1 MPVYGVSYVIQI
13 VCLREYAPPEKKV
26 WASLSALFA
35 LGFAVL
41 TGSITLSS
49 SRRCGSRSR
58 SGSMRELIQIVMSYP
73 ISAAAAVNMLGWT
86 VFSGL
91 GSLFISFSLGSEKA
105 CRWSFFINGVVM
117 LVGCIGY
124 ATDWFTVTFF
134 CMYLGLGGTVF
145 AMSVARFVLYRK
157 RLKG

>member
-1 MPVYGVSYVIQI
+1 MDTPVGVI
-13 VCLREYAPPEKKV
+13 
-26 WASLSALFA
+26 
-35 LGFAVL
+35 
-41 TGSITLSS
+41 
-49 SRRCGSRSR
+49 RSR
-58 SGSMRELIQIVMSYP
+58 VCCLDRINYFIQLTAVRLQIASGQYAGLIQIVMSYP

-91 GSLFISFSLGSEKA
+91 GSLFISFSLGSEKREKA

-124 ATDWFTVTFF
+124 AADWFTVTFF

-145 AMSVARFVLYRK
+145 AMTVSQGVLYRK
-157 RLKG
+157 RLKE